1 MRTMAA
7 YFQERFSLAV
17 FGPVFILLTVAAF
30 GSVANTTGLRLAVA
44 LLLGIALVVQFRLWD
59 DLEDRNR
66 DRATHP
72 TRVLVNARPEP
83 FRILLLVLT
92 AAAAALSAGEQAA
105 LAATLALNTAGWCA
119 YRLARRR
126 LSLNGWRFGLLPLK
140 YPGFVTVMAMSLGDV
155 IPARLAVAA
164 ATTYVCASGYELLH
178 DSPARIGGAS

>member
-1 MRTMAA
+1 MRTTASA
-7 YFQERFSLAV
+7 GSRLRHEDDGGLLPGA
-17 FGPVFILLTVAAF
+17 IL
-30 GSVANTTGLRLAVA
+30 TGCVRAGVHPP
-44 LLLGIALVVQFRLWD
+44 
-59 DLEDRNR
+59 DRNR
-66 DRATHP
+66 DRAAHP

-92 AAAAALSAGEQAA
+92 AAAVALSAGEQAA

-140 YPGFVTVMAMSLGDV
+140 YPGFVTVMALSLGDV

-178 DSPARIGGAS
+178 DSPARVGGAS